1 MQKKD
6 DTWKFHFPAKEDA
19 SSVERKDIKMKLPQ
33 PNLSGG
39 TTRAVSA
46 MTFSIDFSLANHIT
60 LCNLG
65 LDL

>member
-19 SSVERKDIKMKLPQ
+19 SSVERKDITMKLPQ

-46 MTFSIDFSLANHIT
+46 MTFSLANHIT